1 VAPAHETLSEIVGF
15 LARYPPFLSLRE
27 PVLDAL
33 AREAEIEY
41 FPSGS
46 EILAQEGPPS
56 EHLFVVR
63 RGSVE
68 LLDEG
73 QVVDVLEE
81 GEAFGHPSL
90 LSGLSPAFTVR
101 AREDT
106 LCYLFPAEPTL
117 KALTDPAGVRF
128 LAATLEGRL
137 ERGIARAHRATPW
150 GTAHVGTLAR
160 PPLVCAGDT
169 PVRAIALRMTAEDAP
184 CVVVPLEGGYGV
196 VADRDLRE
204 RVVTG
209 RVSVDAPISQVVRG
223 HAPSAR
229 AKRLAVDVL
238 VDLLEAGVEH
248 AVVLDDEGGLVGVV
262 DHAALLDL
270 EAPSPLTVRLR
281 IERAKDVEGVAGAV
295 SDLPR
300 IALRLLDASVEALD
314 VLAVLAT
321 ATDAV
326 ARRLVELAIEE
337 LGVPPVAW
345 AWLSLGSEA
354 RREQTLATDQDN
366 GLAYDGDGDETD
378 AYFEELAERVN
389 AWLAACGYAE
399 CRAGVMA
406 RNPGWRL
413 TRAGWS
419 ELFQRWLAAPT
430 RHDVHIA
437 MIGLDVRAVAGPLSI
452 ERDLDALL
460 ETAPSHPYFLDR
472 LTRAAVE
479 LGPPLGFL
487 RDLVV
492 ERSGEHVGTLDIKS
506 GGTGPIVNLARLY
519 ALSAGS
525 RAKTT
530 VDRLRAGAARGSVPS
545 ERAEELLE
553 AFATVCRV
561 RLEHQAAQVERG
573 ATPDNHVDPR
583 ELPPLARR
591 QLKEAFRAVARAQKA
606 LDTRT
611 ATRIP

>member
-1 VAPAHETLSEIVGF
+1 VAPAHETLGEITGF
-15 LARYPPFLSLRE
+15 LRRHPPFLSLADE
-27 PVLDAL
+27 SLEAL
-33 AREAEIEY
+33 AGEAEIEY
-41 FPSGS
+41 FPRGV

-63 RGSVE
+63 RGAVE

-101 AREDT
+101 AREDS
-106 LCYLFPAEPTL
+106 LCYLFPAEATL
-117 KALTDPAGVRF
+117 AALADPAGVRF

-150 GTAHVGTLAR
+150 GTSHVGELAR
-160 PPLVCAGDT
+160 RPIVCPGET
-169 PVRAIALRMTAEDAP
+169 PIREIATRMTEADET
-184 CVVVPLEGGYGV
+184 CVVVPLDEGYGV
-196 VADRDLRE
+196 VGDRDLRE
-204 RVVTG
+204 RVATG
-209 RVSVDAPISQVVRG
+209 EVSVDAPVSGIVRG
-223 HAPSAR
+223 HAPAAR
-229 AKRLAVDVL
+229 PERLAVDVL
-238 VDLLEAGVEH
+238 VDLLEAGVEQ
-248 AVVLDDEGGLVGVV
+248 AVVLDASGALVGVV

-270 EAPSPLTVRLR
+270 EAPSPLTVRQQ
-281 IERAKDVEGVAGAV
+281 IERATDVGTVARAV

-300 IALRLLDASVEALD
+300 VALRLLDASVAALD

-326 ARRLVELAIEE
+326 ARRLVELAIDE
-337 LGVPPVAW
+337 LGRPPASW

-366 GLAYDGDGDETD
+366 GLAYDGDGAEVET
-378 AYFEELAERVN
+378 YFADLAGRVN
-389 AWLAACGYAE
+389 PWLATCGYAE

-413 TRAGWS
+413 TRTGWLD
-419 ELFQRWLAAPT
+419 LFERWLRAPT

-437 MIGLDVRAVAGPLSI
+437 MIGLDVRAVAGPLPI
-452 ERDLDALL
+452 QRDLDALL
-460 ETAPSHPYFLDR
+460 ETAPAHPYFIDR
-472 LTRAAVE
+472 LTRAALE
-479 LGPPLGFL
+479 LRPPLGFL

-492 ERSGEHVGTLDIKS
+492 ERSGEHVGTFDIKS
-506 GGTGPIVNLARLY
+506 GGVGPVVNLARLY

-525 RAKTT
+525 TARST
-530 VDRLRAGAARGSVPS
+530 VDRLRAGAARGSVPA
-545 ERAEELLE
+545 ERAEELRE
-553 AFATVCRV
+553 AFATLCRV
-561 RLEHQAAQVERG
+561 RLEHQAAQVEQG

-591 QLKEAFRAVARAQKA
+591 ELKEAFRAVARAQKA
-606 LDTRT
+606 LDTRA